1 MPIARKS
8 VLDDLLRALT
18 HELTQPLTSILSNA
32 RAAQH
37 LLASP
42 HLDLEEV
49 QTILEDIASQ
59 DKRVGETVRRLG
71 DLLPKPGA
79 ARQRLYLDAAVRSA
93 LMLVRGMPGATGVVF
108 RMKVDAG
115 LPPVLAH
122 RLQIQRVLVALLHSA
137 CEATK
142 RSRANIQRVVGI
154 KVGVAGSMV
163 RVCVE
168 GRGSGVGSEH
178 LERMLQGF
186 FTSAPDGVVLA
197 LARCRLILAAY
208 DGYLWA
214 ADKPRTGVVFHLA
227 MPIFEGEEP

>member
-18 HELTQPLTSILSNA
+18 HELTQPLMSILSNA

-37 LLASP
+37 LLESP
-42 HLDLEEV
+42 HLDREEV

-59 DKRVGETVRRLG
+59 DKRVGETVRRLRT
-71 DLLPKPGA
+71 LLPKPGA
-79 ARQRLYLDAAVRSA
+79 ARQRLYLDDAVRGA
-93 LMLVRGMPGATGVVF
+93 LMLVRGMPAATRVVF
-108 RMKVDAG
+108 RMKIDDR
-115 LPPVLAH
+115 LPQIVAH
-122 RLQIQRVLVALLHSA
+122 RLQMQRVLVALLHNA

-154 KVGVAGSMV
+154 RVGVSGSMV

-168 GRGSGVGSEH
+168 ARGYGIGSEH
-178 LERMLQGF
+178 LQRMLQDF
-186 FTSAPDGVVLA
+186 FTSTPDALVLD
-197 LARCRLILAAY
+197 LARCRLILAAH

-214 ADKPRTGVVFHLA
+214 ADKPHVGYVFHLA
-227 MPIFEGEEP
+227 LPMFEVEDQ